1 MTSPFAALVA
11 VATGFG
17 IAAALRHRATRAR
30 SAPTGGPTPS
40 TDPTTET
47 ASLVK
52 PEVWASF
59 PAWIEQYEGRK
70 SWLYRDTAPAGLV
83 SSGVGFLLDPIALAL
98 PLPWFRPD
106 GAPASQEEIRADWQR
121 VKALPRAMVAER
133 YRVPAGLHLAEPAI
147 DALTHQTMSATLRA
161 LARTFPDLASYPAPV
176 QTAILGM
183 AWLAGPYSFVK
194 RPAFVAAILARDWRA
209 AADASAIK
217 NATAT
222 RNDAHRALFLSAAGV
237 T

>member
-1 MTSPFAALVA
+1 MTPFAALVA
-11 VATGFG
+11 AAAGFG
-17 IAAALRHRATRAR
+17 IAAALRRRATRAR
-30 SAPTGGPTPS
+30 PIPTGSPIPSTGPTP
-40 TDPTTET
+40 D
-47 ASLVK
+47 ASALVK
-52 PEVWASF
+52 SEVWASF

-83 SSGVGFLLDPIALAL
+83 SSGVGLLLDPIALAL
-98 PLPWFRPD
+98 PLPWLRPD
-106 GAPASQEEIRADWQR
+106 GAPASQEEIHADWQR
-121 VKALPRAMVAER
+121 VKALPRAMLAER
-133 YRVPAGLHLAEPAI
+133 YRVPASLHLAEPAI
-147 DALTHQTMSATLRA
+147 DALTHQTMSSTLRA
-161 LARTFPDLASYPAPV
+161 LAHTFPDLATYPAPV

-183 AWLAGPYSFVK
+183 AWLAGPYSFAK
-194 RPAFVAAILARDWRA
+194 RPAFVAAVRAHDWKV